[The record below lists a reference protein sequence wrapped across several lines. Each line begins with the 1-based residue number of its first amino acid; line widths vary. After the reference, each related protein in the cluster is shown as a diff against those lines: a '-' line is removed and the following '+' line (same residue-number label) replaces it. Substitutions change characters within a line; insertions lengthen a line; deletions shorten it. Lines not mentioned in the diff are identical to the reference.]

1 MVKRKANQA
10 SDDSEIPAQSA
21 AVAPSKSLKRGVKKP
36 KFVMQKDSESEDED
50 EEEEEEEPKPKKNVK
65 SKPVPTSS
73 NNGSLI
79 KESPEGDKY
88 IDLGKKKRATVR
100 SFKGSTFVDIREFYG
115 DTEQSMKPG
124 KKGIS
129 LALDQ
134 VLLFQC
140 QSRHSYSDIYVVGGP
155 EK

>member
-21 AVAPSKSLKRGVKKP
+21 AVASSKSLKRGGKKP
-36 KFVMQKDSESEDED
+36 KFVMKPQDSESEDEEE
-50 EEEEEEEPKPKKNVK
+50 EEEEEEEPKPKKNMK
-65 SKPVPTSS
+65 SKPVSTTS

-134 VLLFQC
+134 VLFF
-140 QSRHSYSDIYVVGGP
+140 
-155 EK
+155 

>member
-1 MVKRKANQA
+1 M
-10 SDDSEIPAQSA
+10 
-21 AVAPSKSLKRGVKKP
+21 
-36 KFVMQKDSESEDED
+36 
-50 EEEEEEEPKPKKNVK
+50 K
-65 SKPVPTSS
+65 SKPAVVRLNISDGPSSTYRVQSKSTTS

-79 KESPEGDKY
+79 QESPEGDKY

-100 SFKGSTFVDIREFYG
+100 SFVLSLFELLRYGRLILYSFKGSTFVDIREFYG

-134 VLLFQC
+134 VLFFQC
-140 QSRHSYSDIYVVGGP
+140 QSRHSHSNIYVVGGP

>member
-36 KFVMQKDSESEDED
+36 KFVMVLEDED

-65 SKPVPTSS
+65 SKPPTSS

-124 KKGIS
+124 KKGVS

-134 VLLFQC
+134 WEVLRSSASAIDELFAAEQ
-140 QSRHSYSDIYVVGGP
+140 
-155 EK
+155 KKK